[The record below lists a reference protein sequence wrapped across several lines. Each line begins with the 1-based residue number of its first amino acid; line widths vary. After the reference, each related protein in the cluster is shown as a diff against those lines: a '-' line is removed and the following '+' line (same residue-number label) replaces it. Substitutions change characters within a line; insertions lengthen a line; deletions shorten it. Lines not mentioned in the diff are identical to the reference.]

1 MTKKKLNCLSGE
13 IRLISAKGLT
23 KDLINEY
30 VVLNGPKYLTED
42 GSHISATS

>member
-13 IRLISAKGLT
+13 IRLISAKELT

-30 VVLNGPKYLTED
+30 VVVNGPKYVTED